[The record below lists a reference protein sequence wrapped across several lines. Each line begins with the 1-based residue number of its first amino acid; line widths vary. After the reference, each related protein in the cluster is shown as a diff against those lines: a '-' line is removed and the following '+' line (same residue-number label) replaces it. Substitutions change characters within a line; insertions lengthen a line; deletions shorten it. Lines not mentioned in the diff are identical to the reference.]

1 MKLWLALKLILY
13 FLWEVILSN
22 LRVIQEVLS
31 PRFRMRP
38 GILAVSLDSQT
49 DLEIAL
55 FANMITLT
63 PGTLSVHVSRDRRVL
78 YVHSMYA
85 ADPEA
90 AKRELK
96 ASFERRVLEVTR

>member
-1 MKLWLALKLILY
+1 MKVWLVLRLVLY
-13 FLWEVILSN
+13 FLWEVVLSN

-38 GILAVSLDSQT
+38 GILAVPLEGKS

-78 YVHSMYA
+78 FVHNMYA
-85 ADPEA
+85 EDPQA
-90 AKRELK
+90 AKEDLK
-96 ASFERRVLEVTR
+96 GSFERRVLEVTR